1 MLAKKASVRTATR
14 KRAKS
19 LHDENVRLPM
29 RRCKI
34 PCREITSSLQCRCDL
49 YRCYCLPTPCLYYD
63 RCAHYYRPCVE
74 VSPPVV
80 TSPLRVSTTT
90 NNCFSP
96 CQKVECKSTT
106 YNADVICSSNITDER
121 VARIEEE
128 RLERYRMIEAEI
140 HARRTEQ
147 ERIRIR
153 EMEESRLRLNINA
166 AETRIKKA
174 EDED

>member
-1 MLAKKASVRTATR
+1 M
-14 KRAKS
+14 
-19 LHDENVRLPM
+19 
-29 RRCKI
+29 
-34 PCREITSSLQCRCDL
+34 
-49 YRCYCLPTPCLYYD
+49 
-63 RCAHYYRPCVE
+63 
-74 VSPPVV
+74 
-80 TSPLRVSTTT
+80 
-90 NNCFSP
+90 
-96 CQKVECKSTT
+96 
-106 YNADVICSSNITDER
+106 ICSSNITDER